1 MQHTALR
8 RSKMNADSSKIAV
21 SHYHA
26 IANFDFVLTLT
37 VRQEVLA
44 FVKGRCSQ
52 SVIFCAP
59 KGRRETCKMVSR
71 SIPNCREAGHHSAK
85 TKIILLIIF
94 LILTTLMFYPGVK
107 SCKEE

>member
-37 VRQEVLA
+37 VRQAVLA
-44 FVKGRCSQ
+44 FVKGDVVEVLS
-52 SVIFCAP
+52 SVRQKVEENLAKWFQEAFQIAERLGITMQKQRSFC
-59 KGRRETCKMVSR
+59 
-71 SIPNCREAGHHSAK
+71 
-85 TKIILLIIF
+85 
-94 LILTTLMFYPGVK
+94 
-107 SCKEE
+107 